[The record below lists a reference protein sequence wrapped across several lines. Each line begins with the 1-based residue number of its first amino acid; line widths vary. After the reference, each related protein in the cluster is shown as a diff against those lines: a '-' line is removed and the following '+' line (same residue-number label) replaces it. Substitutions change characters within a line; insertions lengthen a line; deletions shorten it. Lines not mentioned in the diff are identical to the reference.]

1 MTSGS
6 VSFGRAAAYYDE
18 TRGFS
23 PEGTRTTLDLLA
35 RECAGRGR
43 VLEIGVGTGQLA
55 LPLHADGVAVVG
67 LDLARP
73 MLDRLVEKSGEG
85 RRVPLVEGDATRLPF
100 ADDAFGAA
108 YLRWV
113 LHLIPSWRAAMQE
126 LARVVRARGV
136 ILVSLGTFRD
146 GPKREIQERFAEVAG
161 MSNTAVGLGWGD
173 WEALD
178 NAMARLGARPRR
190 LPSYVETD
198 PLGADAFLD
207 ALEQDRH
214 SWTWSMSERDRL
226 RVAGEVRA
234 WAEDR
239 FGPLDRVPRQR
250 YDVIWRAYDL
260 P

>member
-1 MTSGS
+1 MTPES

-23 PEGTRTTLDLLA
+23 PEGTRKTVELLA

-55 LPLHADGVAVVG
+55 LPLYADGVAVVG

-126 LARVVRARGV
+126 LARAVRARGLIV
-136 ILVSLGTFRD
+136 VSLGTFRD
-146 GPKREIQERFAEVAG
+146 GPKREIQERFAETAG
-161 MSNTAVGLGWGD
+161 MSDAPAGLGWGD
-173 WEALD
+173 WDTLD
-178 NAMARLGARPRR
+178 HAMTRLGARPRR
-190 LPSYVETD
+190 LPSYVEID
-198 PLGADAFLD
+198 PLAVGAFMD
-207 ALEQDRH
+207 ALEQNRH
-214 SWTWSMSERDRL
+214 SWTWPMSDTDRL
-226 RVAGEVRA
+226 RTAAEVRA

-239 FGPLDRVPRQR
+239 FGPLDRLPHQR
-250 YDVIWRAYDL
+250 YEVIWRAYDL
-260 P
+260 A